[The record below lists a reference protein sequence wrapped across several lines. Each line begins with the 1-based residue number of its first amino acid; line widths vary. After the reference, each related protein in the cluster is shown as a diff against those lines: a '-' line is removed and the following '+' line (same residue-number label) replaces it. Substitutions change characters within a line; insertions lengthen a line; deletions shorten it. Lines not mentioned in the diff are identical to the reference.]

1 MFRNVFLVGALFSLL
16 LQPVF
21 IPLAEDWIGIY
32 LEVELEFA
40 LTIGMLKVTA
50 MFLCCFI
57 VAEIPRKRYCTK
69 VLSVIVLIASI
80 VLTFNYIVRITED
93 EKVDNAILIGQHN
106 DAIR

>member
-1 MFRNVFLVGALFSLL
+1 MCRNIFLVGALFSML

-21 IPLAEDWIGIY
+21 VPLAEDWLGIY

-40 LTIGMLKVTA
+40 LSIGTLKIAV

-57 VAEIPRKRYCTK
+57 VAEIPRKRYCTL

-80 VLTFNYIVRITED
+80 VLTFNYMVRITAD
-93 EKVDNAILIGQHN
+93 EKVDNTILVGQHD